1 MNTCLAMDTE
11 LFQHPLSLK
20 HELNLQWRDPVGRL
34 KIPPRD
40 TDPRSPDEVR
50 RAVSFCQGFWWA
62 SSSWLA

>member
-1 MNTCLAMDTE
+1 MDTE

-40 TDPRSPDEVR
+40 TDPRSPDEVG
-50 RAVSFCQGFWWA
+50 SFVLPGLLVGQQL
-62 SSSWLA
+62 LAGLR